1 VKVEYTPRS
10 IDALDGL
17 PAVVRRAFYK
27 QLTFLVADMRHPSLR
42 VKKYGGV
49 EDLWQARI
57 NSAWR
62 FYFQIVDDTYLITS
76 IIPHPK

>member
-1 VKVEYTPRS
+1 MKVDYTPRS

-17 PAVVRRAFYK
+17 PPAVRQAFFK
-27 QLTFLVADMRHPSLR
+27 QLKLLVTDMRYPSLR
-42 VKKYGGV
+42 VKKYGGE

-57 NSAWR
+57 NSSWR
-62 FYFQIVDDTYLITS
+62 FYFQIVDDTYLITN